1 MYKKKWKNELNEKE
15 NSYVIFLLKYQKQYN
30 IFFAVMKTALNEFN
44 SYLDQLKKLVER
56 YCCVEEFKSKFCEK
70 IEKLKVIKLK

>member
-1 MYKKKWKNELNEKE
+1 
-15 NSYVIFLLKYQKQYN
+15 
-30 IFFAVMKTALNEFN
+30 MKTALNEFN